1 MKSKYSV
8 EVTASRMRVVSAV
21 SAFAVLHGLM
31 FYFSLSWFSSI
42 WLGIIVWGG
51 GFIAA
56 CALLWFEKEAHYLL
70 TISQSG
76 DVHYRG
82 NLIFDARVL
91 PTSVESHLLVCLKL
105 EETEEAQHIQLL
117 IWRDAVTNQQYRR
130 LRRIIRHRQRCV
142 SEDLIP

>member
-8 EVTASRMRVVSAV
+8 EVTASRMRVVLAV

-42 WLGIIVWGG
+42 WLGLIVWGS
-51 GFIAA
+51 GFIVA

-70 TISQSG
+70 TVSQSG

-82 NLIFDARVL
+82 NLIFDARIL
-91 PTSVESHLLVCLKL
+91 PTSVESYLLVCLKL
-105 EETEEAQHIQLL
+105 EETEEAKHIQLL
-117 IWRDAVTNQQYRR
+117 IWRDAVSQQQYRR
-130 LRRIIRHRQRCV
+130 LRRIVRHRQRCV

>member
-8 EVTASRMRVVSAV
+8 EVTASRLRTISAV

-31 FYFSLSWFSSI
+31 FYFSMRWFSSI
-42 WLGIIVWGG
+42 WLGIMLWGG

-56 CALLWFEKEAHYLL
+56 CALLWLEKEAHYVL
-70 TISQSG
+70 TINQPG

-82 NLIFDARVL
+82 HLIFDARIL

-105 EETEEAQHIQLL
+105 EETEEAKHMQLL
-117 IWRDAVTNQQYRR
+117 IWRDAVSQQQYRR
-130 LRRIIRHRQRCV
+130 LRRIIRHRQRYV
-142 SEDLIP
+142 NEGPIP